1 MAEATIQALGVALGF
16 VLTLMIYSYLL
27 GGWEI
32 TRSTGWRCTLWWALD
47 WGTPLSSSSMG

>member
-27 GGWEI
+27 G
-32 TRSTGWRCTLWWALD
+32 D
-47 WGTPLSSSSMG
+47 NPLYRLAVHVMVGAGLG